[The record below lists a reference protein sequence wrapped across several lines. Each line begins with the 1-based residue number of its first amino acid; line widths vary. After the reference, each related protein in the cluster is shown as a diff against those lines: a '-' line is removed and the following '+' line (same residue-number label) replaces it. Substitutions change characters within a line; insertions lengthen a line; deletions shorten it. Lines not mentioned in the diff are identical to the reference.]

1 MKETGG
7 QSPIFL
13 FTMSECEG
21 SRDRVGSRLG
31 FLLLAAGC
39 AIGLGN
45 IWKFPYMV
53 GQYGGGIFVL
63 LYIVC
68 LVAIGIPLLSVE
80 LSMGRGSQKS
90 PVRMY
95 DSLKPGSKWR
105 VHGYVCL
112 IGTIILMAFYT
123 VITGLLLR
131 YFITAVTG
139 GFEGI
144 DSAGS
149 DAMYDSY
156 TADPV
161 TTIGFTLFVV
171 VLGFLICALPLNKG
185 LERVNKAMMIALLS
199 IIFILAVNSLTVP
212 GAMEGLK
219 FYLVPDLD
227 RMAEHGFMNILVAA
241 MSQAF
246 FTLSIGI
253 GSMAI
258 FGSYLDKDRALF
270 GESVSIA
277 SIDLFV
283 AFVSGLVIFPACM
296 AYGVA
301 VDSGPNLIFVTLPAI
316 FSNMAY
322 GSFWGALFFMFL
334 FYAAMSTVMT
344 VFECISAS
352 FRELFGWTRWK
363 SSLICLVMMSLIILP
378 CALGFNV
385 LSWIEPLG
393 AGTNILDLEDFIVSY
408 LMLPGGALLFLL
420 FCTMRYG
427 WGWDSYKN
435 EANSGIGLK
444 VPSWMRAYMSYVLPV
459 MVTLILIIGL
469 ISKF

>member
-1 MKETGG
+1 
-7 QSPIFL
+7 
-13 FTMSECEG
+13 MSECEG
-21 SRDRVGSRLG
+21 PRDRVGSRLG

-53 GQYGGGIFVL
+53 GQYGGGVFVL

-185 LERVNKAMMIALLS
+185 LERVNKVMMIALLS

-270 GESVSIA
+270 GESISIA

-427 WGWDSYKN
+427 WGWDSYKK
-435 EANSGIGLK
+435 EVNSGIGLK

-459 MVTLILIIGL
+459 MVTLILIIGS

>member
-1 MKETGG
+1 
-7 QSPIFL
+7 
-13 FTMSECEG
+13 MSECEG

-90 PVRMY
+90 PVCMY

-185 LERVNKAMMIALLS
+185 LERVNKVMMIALLS

-393 AGTNILDLEDFIVSY
+393 AGTDILDLEDFIVSY
-408 LMLPGGALLFLL
+408 LLLPGGALLFLL
-420 FCTMRYG
+420 FCTTRYG
-427 WGWDSYKN
+427 WGWDSYKK

>member
-1 MKETGG
+1 
-7 QSPIFL
+7 
-13 FTMSECEG
+13 MSECEG

-185 LERVNKAMMIALLS
+185 LERVNKVMMIALLS

-270 GESVSIA
+270 GESISIA

-408 LMLPGGALLFLL
+408 LMLPGGALLFIL

-427 WGWDSYKN
+427 WGWDSYKK
-435 EANSGIGLK
+435 EVNSGIGLK

>member
-1 MKETGG
+1 
-7 QSPIFL
+7 
-13 FTMSECEG
+13 MSECEG
-21 SRDRVGSRLG
+21 PRDRVGSRLG

-53 GQYGGGIFVL
+53 GQYGGGVFVL

-185 LERVNKAMMIALLS
+185 LERVNKVMMIALLS

-270 GESVSIA
+270 GESISIA

-427 WGWDSYKN
+427 WGWDSYKK
-435 EANSGIGLK
+435 EVNSGIGLK

>member
-1 MKETGG
+1 
-7 QSPIFL
+7 
-13 FTMSECEG
+13 MSECEG

-185 LERVNKAMMIALLS
+185 LERVNKVMMIALLS
-199 IIFILAVNSLTVP
+199 IIFVLAVNSLTVP

-427 WGWDSYKN
+427 WGWDSYKK
-435 EANSGIGLK
+435 EVNSGIGLK

>member
-1 MKETGG
+1 
-7 QSPIFL
+7 
-13 FTMSECEG
+13 MSECEG

-185 LERVNKAMMIALLS
+185 LERVNKVMMIALLS

-270 GESVSIA
+270 GESISIA

-427 WGWDSYKN
+427 WGWDSYKK
-435 EANSGIGLK
+435 EVNSGIGLK

>member
-1 MKETGG
+1 
-7 QSPIFL
+7 
-13 FTMSECEG
+13 MSECEG
-21 SRDRVGSRLG
+21 PRDRVGSRLG

-53 GQYGGGIFVL
+53 GQYGGGVFVL

-185 LERVNKAMMIALLS
+185 LERVNKVMMIALLS

-427 WGWDSYKN
+427 WGWDSYKK
-435 EANSGIGLK
+435 EVNSGIGLK

>member
-1 MKETGG
+1 
-7 QSPIFL
+7 
-13 FTMSECEG
+13 MSECEG

-185 LERVNKAMMIALLS
+185 LERVNKVMMIALLS

-408 LMLPGGALLFLL
+408 LMLPGGALLFIL

-427 WGWDSYKN
+427 WGWDSYKK
-435 EANSGIGLK
+435 EVNSGIGLK

>member
-1 MKETGG
+1 
-7 QSPIFL
+7 
-13 FTMSECEG
+13 MSECEG
-21 SRDRVGSRLG
+21 PRDRVGSRLG

-53 GQYGGGIFVL
+53 GQYGGGVFVL

-185 LERVNKAMMIALLS
+185 LERVNKVMMIALLS

-427 WGWDSYKN
+427 WGWDSYKK

>member
-1 MKETGG
+1 
-7 QSPIFL
+7 
-13 FTMSECEG
+13 MSECEG
-21 SRDRVGSRLG
+21 PRDRVGSRLG

-53 GQYGGGIFVL
+53 GQYGGGVFVL

-156 TADPV
+156 TANPV

-185 LERVNKAMMIALLS
+185 LERVNKVMMIALLS

-270 GESVSIA
+270 GESISIA

-427 WGWDSYKN
+427 WGWDSYKK
-435 EANSGIGLK
+435 EVNSGIGLK

>member
-1 MKETGG
+1 
-7 QSPIFL
+7 
-13 FTMSECEG
+13 MSECEG

-80 LSMGRGSQKS
+80 LSIGRGSQKS

-161 TTIGFTLFVV
+161 TTIGFTLLVV

-185 LERVNKAMMIALLS
+185 LERVNKVMMIALLS

-427 WGWDSYKN
+427 WGWDSYKK
-435 EANSGIGLK
+435 EVNSGIGLK

>member
-1 MKETGG
+1 
-7 QSPIFL
+7 
-13 FTMSECEG
+13 MSECEG

-171 VLGFLICALPLNKG
+171 VFGFLICALPLNKG
-185 LERVNKAMMIALLS
+185 LERVNKVMMIALLS

-427 WGWDSYKN
+427 WGWDSYKK
-435 EANSGIGLK
+435 EVNSGIGLK

>member
-1 MKETGG
+1 
-7 QSPIFL
+7 
-13 FTMSECEG
+13 MSECEG

-90 PVRMY
+90 PVCMY

-185 LERVNKAMMIALLS
+185 LERVNKVMMIALLS

-408 LMLPGGALLFLL
+408 LLLPGGALLFLL
-420 FCTMRYG
+420 FCTTRYG
-427 WGWDSYKN
+427 WGWDSYKK

>member
-1 MKETGG
+1 
-7 QSPIFL
+7 
-13 FTMSECEG
+13 MSECEG

-90 PVRMY
+90 PVCMY

-185 LERVNKAMMIALLS
+185 LERVNKVMMIALLS

-427 WGWDSYKN
+427 WGWDSYKK
-435 EANSGIGLK
+435 EVNSGIGLK

>member
-1 MKETGG
+1 
-7 QSPIFL
+7 
-13 FTMSECEG
+13 MSECEG

-53 GQYGGGIFVL
+53 GQYGGGVFVL

-185 LERVNKAMMIALLS
+185 LERVNKVMMIALLS

-427 WGWDSYKN
+427 WGWDSYKK
-435 EANSGIGLK
+435 EVNSGIGLK

>member
-1 MKETGG
+1 VKETGG

-95 DSLKPGSKWR
+95 DSLKPGSKWK

-185 LERVNKAMMIALLS
+185 LERVNKVMMIALLS

-270 GESVSIA
+270 GESVLIA

-322 GSFWGALFFMFL
+322 GSFWGVLFFMFL

-427 WGWDSYKN
+427 WGWDSYKK
-435 EANSGIGLK
+435 EVNSGIGLK

>member
-1 MKETGG
+1 
-7 QSPIFL
+7 
-13 FTMSECEG
+13 MSECEG

-185 LERVNKAMMIALLS
+185 LERVNKVMMIALLS

-270 GESVSIA
+270 GESISIA

-322 GSFWGALFFMFL
+322 GSFWGVLFFMFL

-408 LMLPGGALLFLL
+408 LMLPGGALLFIL

-427 WGWDSYKN
+427 WGWDSYKK
-435 EANSGIGLK
+435 EVNSGIGLK

>member
-1 MKETGG
+1 
-7 QSPIFL
+7 
-13 FTMSECEG
+13 MSECEG

-105 VHGYVCL
+105 VHGYFCL

-185 LERVNKAMMIALLS
+185 LERVNKVMMIALLS

-270 GESVSIA
+270 GESVLIA

-322 GSFWGALFFMFL
+322 GSFWGVLFFMFL

-427 WGWDSYKN
+427 WGWDSYKK
-435 EANSGIGLK
+435 EVNSGIGLK

>member
-1 MKETGG
+1 
-7 QSPIFL
+7 
-13 FTMSECEG
+13 MSECEG
-21 SRDRVGSRLG
+21 PRDRVGSRLG

-185 LERVNKAMMIALLS
+185 LERVNKVMMIALLS

-427 WGWDSYKN
+427 WGWDSYKK
-435 EANSGIGLK
+435 EVNSGIGLK

>member
-1 MKETGG
+1 
-7 QSPIFL
+7 
-13 FTMSECEG
+13 MSECEG

-185 LERVNKAMMIALLS
+185 LERVNKVMMIALLS

-427 WGWDSYKN
+427 WGWDSYKK

>member
-1 MKETGG
+1 M
-7 QSPIFL
+7 
-13 FTMSECEG
+13 
-21 SRDRVGSRLG
+21 
-31 FLLLAAGC
+31 LAAGC

-105 VHGYVCL
+105 VHGYFCL

-185 LERVNKAMMIALLS
+185 LERVNKVMMIALLS

-270 GESVSIA
+270 GESVLIA

-322 GSFWGALFFMFL
+322 GSFWGVLFFMFL

-427 WGWDSYKN
+427 WGWDSYKK
-435 EANSGIGLK
+435 EVNSGIGLK

>member
-1 MKETGG
+1 
-7 QSPIFL
+7 
-13 FTMSECEG
+13 MSECEG
-21 SRDRVGSRLG
+21 PRDRVGSRLG

-53 GQYGGGIFVL
+53 GQYGGGVFVL

-185 LERVNKAMMIALLS
+185 LERVNKVMMIALLS

-427 WGWDSYKN
+427 WGWDSYKK
-435 EANSGIGLK
+435 EVNSGIGLK

-459 MVTLILIIGL
+459 MVTLILIVGL

>member
-1 MKETGG
+1 M
-7 QSPIFL
+7 
-13 FTMSECEG
+13 
-21 SRDRVGSRLG
+21 
-31 FLLLAAGC
+31 LAAGC

-53 GQYGGGIFVL
+53 GQYGGGVFVL

-105 VHGYVCL
+105 VHGYVCF

-185 LERVNKAMMIALLS
+185 LERVNKVMMIALLS

-270 GESVSIA
+270 GESISIA

-352 FRELFGWTRWK
+352 FRELFGWTRRK

-427 WGWDSYKN
+427 WGWDSYKK
-435 EANSGIGLK
+435 EVNSGIGLK
-444 VPSWMRAYMSYVLPV
+444 VPSWMRAYLSYVLPV

>member
-1 MKETGG
+1 
-7 QSPIFL
+7 
-13 FTMSECEG
+13 MSECEG

-185 LERVNKAMMIALLS
+185 LERVNKVMMIALLS

-420 FCTMRYG
+420 FCTMCYG
-427 WGWDSYKN
+427 WGWDSYKK
-435 EANSGIGLK
+435 EVNSGIGLK

>member
-1 MKETGG
+1 
-7 QSPIFL
+7 
-13 FTMSECEG
+13 MSECEG

-105 VHGYVCL
+105 VHGYFCL

-185 LERVNKAMMIALLS
+185 LERVNKVMMIALLS

-212 GAMEGLK
+212 GAMDGLK

-270 GESVSIA
+270 GESVLIA

-322 GSFWGALFFMFL
+322 GSFWGVLFFMFL

-427 WGWDSYKN
+427 WGWDSYKK
-435 EANSGIGLK
+435 EVNSGIGLK

>member
-1 MKETGG
+1 
-7 QSPIFL
+7 
-13 FTMSECEG
+13 MSECEG

-90 PVRMY
+90 PVCMY

-185 LERVNKAMMIALLS
+185 LERVNKVMMIALLS

-258 FGSYLDKDRALF
+258 FGSYLDKDHALF

-408 LMLPGGALLFLL
+408 LLLPGGALLFLL
-420 FCTMRYG
+420 FCTTRYG
-427 WGWDSYKN
+427 WGWDSYKK

>member
-1 MKETGG
+1 
-7 QSPIFL
+7 
-13 FTMSECEG
+13 
-21 SRDRVGSRLG
+21 
-31 FLLLAAGC
+31 
-39 AIGLGN
+39 
-45 IWKFPYMV
+45 
-53 GQYGGGIFVL
+53 
-63 LYIVC
+63 
-68 LVAIGIPLLSVE
+68 
-80 LSMGRGSQKS
+80 
-90 PVRMY
+90 MY

-185 LERVNKAMMIALLS
+185 LERVNKVMMIALLS

-427 WGWDSYKN
+427 WGWDSYKK
-435 EANSGIGLK
+435 EVNSGIGLK

>member
-1 MKETGG
+1 
-7 QSPIFL
+7 
-13 FTMSECEG
+13 MSECEG

-185 LERVNKAMMIALLS
+185 LERVNKVMMIALLS

-408 LMLPGGALLFLL
+408 LMLPGGALLFIL
-420 FCTMRYG
+420 FCTTRYG
-427 WGWDSYKN
+427 WGWDSYKK

>member
-1 MKETGG
+1 
-7 QSPIFL
+7 
-13 FTMSECEG
+13 
-21 SRDRVGSRLG
+21 
-31 FLLLAAGC
+31 
-39 AIGLGN
+39 
-45 IWKFPYMV
+45 
-53 GQYGGGIFVL
+53 
-63 LYIVC
+63 
-68 LVAIGIPLLSVE
+68 
-80 LSMGRGSQKS
+80 
-90 PVRMY
+90 
-95 DSLKPGSKWR
+95 
-105 VHGYVCL
+105 
-112 IGTIILMAFYT
+112 
-123 VITGLLLR
+123 
-131 YFITAVTG
+131 
-139 GFEGI
+139 
-144 DSAGS
+144 
-149 DAMYDSY
+149 
-156 TADPV
+156 
-161 TTIGFTLFVV
+161 
-171 VLGFLICALPLNKG
+171 
-185 LERVNKAMMIALLS
+185 
-199 IIFILAVNSLTVP
+199 
-212 GAMEGLK
+212 MEGLK

-420 FCTMRYG
+420 FCTTRYG
-427 WGWDSYKN
+427 WGWDSYKK
-435 EANSGIGLK
+435 EVNSGIGLK